1 MKKDSYH
8 LIRCSECG
16 AKNRIPV
23 ENTTGIAKCGKC
35 HAELKIDGYEANED
49 VIYLLRCTE
58 CWTRNRIS
66 HSRIDSDP
74 RCGKCGAAIDTE
86 ALSAPQPLTVSD
98 TDFDRQVLVSPL
110 PVLLFAWAAWC
121 PICRSAMPAIDEFAK
136 DAKGKIRVAKLNVE
150 TSPATASKYD
160 IMGVPQILVF
170 DKGRLQE
177 TIPGALK
184 KHEIMMKMA
193 RYL

>member
-1 MKKDSYH
+1 
-8 LIRCSECG
+8 
-16 AKNRIPV
+16 
-23 ENTTGIAKCGKC
+23 
-35 HAELKIDGYEANED
+35 
-49 VIYLLRCTE
+49 
-58 CWTRNRIS
+58 
-66 HSRIDSDP
+66 
-74 RCGKCGAAIDTE
+74 
-86 ALSAPQPLTVSD
+86 
-98 TDFDRQVLVSPL
+98 
-110 PVLLFAWAAWC
+110 
-121 PICRSAMPAIDEFAK
+121 MPAIDEFAK